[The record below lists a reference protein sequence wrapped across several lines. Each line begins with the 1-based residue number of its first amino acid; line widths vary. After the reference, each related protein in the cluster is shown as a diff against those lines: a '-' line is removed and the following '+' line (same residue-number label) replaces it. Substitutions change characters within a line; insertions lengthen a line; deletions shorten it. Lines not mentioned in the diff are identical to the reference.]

1 MDKRHAPY
9 RCQRTA
15 TNLARRVVTC
25 PVLSKLVWVQS
36 NIYTE
41 TDSRA
46 PFVPLRARSRT
57 AVNVQPPKLGA
68 PCDTCALLSKLV
80 WVRGYGNKLV
90 LLCLKFI

>member
-36 NIYTE
+36 NIYTGMH
-41 TDSRA
+41 
-46 PFVPLRARSRT
+46 RAREKRG
-57 AVNVQPPKLGA
+57 VVPRL
-68 PCDTCALLSKLV
+68 CDTQTPLAQ
-80 WVRGYGNKLV
+80 
-90 LLCLKFI
+90 